1 VLEGRSVLT
10 PEEKNFMALTSTGLE
25 TIPFLIGGKWISDT
39 PAHFTHIN
47 PATGEP
53 NYSICAATEEHIEEA
68 VRSAHEAALKPSWR
82 HMLPHE
88 RARILHRIADLMI
101 ERSDVLARC
110 QMLENGKVW
119 KECKNQVINGA
130 ATFRFCA
137 AAIETLGSEITPPRG
152 NYLSMTVYEPWGV
165 VAAITPWNS
174 PITLS
179 SNKIAAA
186 LAAGNGVVLKPASYT
201 PTCGIELGRI
211 CLDAGVPPGIL
222 NVSPGAGSKIGDALV
237 SHPLVRMV
245 SFTGGTEVGRRISE
259 LAGKKLIT
267 TVLELGGKSPHIVFA
282 DANLKAAADAV
293 TVAIFEGTGQSCTA
307 GSRLFV
313 QRKVRDEF
321 IEMVLERARV
331 LRVGKPDAPGSQLGP
346 LASFAQRDF
355 VESMVEGS
363 RREGAEILIG
373 GARPSDPDLQKGA
386 FYMPTIAT
394 RITNRSPIAQQE
406 IFGPVL
412 CAFPFDDEEDLM
424 QQANDTS
431 YGLASGI
438 WTADY
443 KRAWRVARALEAG
456 MVWINTYKQ
465 FSTAS
470 PFGGFKDSGIGREKG
485 LMGIRTYQQ
494 VKSLFW
500 SMSDSFDG
508 GFSIAK

>member
-1 VLEGRSVLT
+1 
-10 PEEKNFMALTSTGLE
+10 MSTATGVKPL
-25 TIPFLIGGKWISDT
+25 PFLIGGEWVGETSSHI
-39 PAHFTHIN
+39 THVN
-47 PATGEP
+47 PATGEI
-53 NYSICAATEEHIEEA
+53 NYEVCAGTETHIDAA
-68 VRSAHEAALKPSWR
+68 VNAAHKAAAQPAWR
-82 HMLPHE
+82 NMLPHN
-88 RARILHRIADLMI
+88 RAQLLNRIADLML
-101 ERSDVLARC
+101 ERSDLLARC

-130 ATFRFCA
+130 ATFRYCA

-186 LAAGNGVVLKPASYT
+186 LAAGNGVILKPASYT

-211 CLDAGVPPGIL
+211 ALDAGVPAGVF
-222 NVSPGAGSKIGDALV
+222 NVVPGAGSKIGDALV
-237 SHPLVRMV
+237 THPLVRMV

-259 LAGKKLIT
+259 LAGKKIIPA
-267 TVLELGGKSPHIVFA
+267 VLELGGKSPHIIFA
-282 DANLKAAADAV
+282 DANLKAAADAA

-313 QRKVRDEF
+313 ERKVYDEL
-321 IEMVLERARV
+321 ISMIMERARG
-331 LRVGKPDAPGSQLGP
+331 LRVDLPDAPGAQLGP
-346 LASFAQRDF
+346 SASFSQREF
-355 VESMVEGS
+355 VESMVEGA
-363 RREGAEILIG
+363 RKEGAEILVG
-373 GARPSDPDLQKGA
+373 GCRPADSRLAKGA
-386 FYMPTIAT
+386 FYLPTIVAG
-394 RITNRSPIAQQE
+394 ISNKSYIAQQE

-412 CAFPFDDEEDLM
+412 CAMPFDNEDDLL
-424 QQANDTS
+424 QKANDIS
-431 YGLASGI
+431 YGLAAGI

-465 FSTAS
+465 FSTAA
-470 PFGGFKDSGIGREKG
+470 PFGGFKDSGLGREKG
-485 LMGIRTYQQ
+485 LQGIRTYQQ
-494 VKSLFW
+494 VKTLFW
-500 SMSDSFDG
+500 SMSDTFDG

>member
-1 VLEGRSVLT
+1 MSSAAVST
-10 PEEKNFMALTSTGLE
+10 PV
-25 TIPFLIGGKWISDT
+25 PFLIGGEWVRGTSYYI
-39 PAHFTHIN
+39 THVN
-47 PATGEP
+47 PATGEV
-53 NYSICAATEEHIEEA
+53 NYQVCAGDESHIDAA
-68 VRSAHEAALKPSWR
+68 VKSAHAAASKAAWR
-82 HMLPHE
+82 NMLPHD

-130 ATFRFCA
+130 ATFRYCA

-174 PITLS
+174 PITLTC
-179 SNKIAAA
+179 NKIAAA
-186 LAAGNGVVLKPASYT
+186 LAAGNGVVLKPASFT
-201 PTCGIELGRI
+201 PTSGIELGRI
-211 CLDAGVPPGIL
+211 ALDAGVPSGVL
-222 NVSPGAGSKIGDALV
+222 NVVPGAGSKIGDALV
-237 SHPLVRMV
+237 THPFVRMV

-259 LAGKKLIT
+259 LAGKKIIPA
-267 TVLELGGKSPHIVFA
+267 VLELGGKSPHIIFA
-282 DANLKAAADAV
+282 DANLKSAADAA

-313 QRKVRDEF
+313 ERKVYDEV
-321 IEMVLERARV
+321 ISMIIERARA
-331 LRVGKPDAPGSQLGP
+331 LRVDLPDAPGAQLGP
-346 LASFAQRDF
+346 SASFSQREF
-355 VESMVEGS
+355 IEKMVEGA
-363 RREGAEILIG
+363 RQEGAEILIG
-373 GARPSDPDLQKGA
+373 GTRPSEPRLAKGA
-386 FYMPTIAT
+386 FYMPTIVAG
-394 RITNRSPIAQQE
+394 ITNKSTIAQQE

-412 CAFPFDDEEDLM
+412 CAMPFDNEDDLM
-424 QQANDTS
+424 QQANDTL

-465 FSTAS
+465 FSTAA
-470 PFGGFKDSGIGREKG
+470 PFGGFKESGLGREKG
-485 LMGIRTYQQ
+485 LQGIRTYQQ
-494 VKSLFW
+494 VKTMFW
-500 SMSDSFDG
+500 SMSDTFDG